1 MRTILP
7 EFTSE
12 PVETDPVLPHLRS
25 PSPPM
30 VSPFTPAPQHH
41 TSHTASILDPNIGA
55 SFRSNLLHSLERSA
69 SELIQSEIALTRA
82 LGRFWTAITETAT
95 RMARERRHALLE
107 QAKLEAETQQQERR
121 ARMEAEGIEEN
132 LQADEPREPESVS
145 AFQPIPDSRL
155 AEMDTAT
162 TRDVILRMFTLKDI
176 MRLDYLAPGGTPEIV
191 AVESTHQA
199 ELVTRSML
207 AIRELQEDSKECME
221 RLEEI
226 REMLGKV
233 KGLRDAVWAIMRSQ
247 AIAEMEN
254 E

>member
-1 MRTILP
+1 
-7 EFTSE
+7 
-12 PVETDPVLPHLRS
+12 
-25 PSPPM
+25 
-30 VSPFTPAPQHH
+30 
-41 TSHTASILDPNIGA
+41 
-55 SFRSNLLHSLERSA
+55 
-69 SELIQSEIALTRA
+69 
-82 LGRFWTAITETAT
+82 
-95 RMARERRHALLE
+95 MARERRHVLLE
-107 QAKLEAETQQQERR
+107 QAKLEAERQQQEQQH
-121 ARMEAEGIEEN
+121 ARMQAEGTEEDP
-132 LQADEPREPESVS
+132 QVDEPREPEPVS

-162 TRDVILRMFTLKDI
+162 TRDIILRMFTLKDV

-191 AVESTHQA
+191 AVESGHQA